1 MKVWATIGIAT
12 CIGLALAWLAPVA
25 MAQEAPVSYG
35 KFSASG
41 DGVVVPARSWD
52 ISAEVPN
59 QIKKIHFV
67 EGQFVKEGDLLVEF
81 DTMFKKLDLQLAELA
96 LERAKTDLDK
106 ANEQLDRKRKLG
118 PTASKVE
125 LRDSILDAR
134 LAEANAKEAEILLE
148 KAKTILKVQKI
159 YAPFDGQ
166 VSAPLFRDN
175 ANVNSAEDSEIAT
188 LVQLDPIHVR
198 VQGTHE
204 KLQSRVSEGRTEADV
219 RGLIT
224 LVIELPDGTKY
235 PHTGRLLTTA
245 FSYDTETGYGTGIAE
260 FPNPE
265 RVLRPGLKVKVTS
278 YEKSD

>member
-204 KLQSRVSEGRTEADV
+204 KLQSRVSEGRTEAGV

-235 PHTGRLLTTA
+235 PYTGRLLTTA
-245 FSYDTETGYGTGIAE
+245 FSYDTKTGFGTGIAE